1 MTYEEV
7 TKCFLGRVDKNK
19 HKKEETQKLWRER
32 CNAGKA
38 NLKLS
43 W

>member
-19 HKKEETQKLWRER
+19 HKKEEHKSCE
-32 CNAGKA
+32 GKDA
-38 NLKLS
+38 MQAKPT
-43 W
+43 